1 MTACVSSAMHTLTH
15 ADARTCFF
23 VHLPLVQVEWLVNE
37 FRTTRKSLLLANPAL
52 LSAASH
58 VEAGAAVCILPDI
71 CTQVHVCVCVSHFPS
86 SVCMYSTSATCSV
99 VALDVREMCG
109 VVLACVL
116 KNFRHNQPGPP
127 PPFLPLPSHSK
138 ARSLS

>member
-1 MTACVSSAMHTLTH
+1 MSSAMHTLTH

-23 VHLPLVQVEWLVNE
+23 FHLPLVQVEWLVNE

-71 CTQVHVCVCVSHFPS
+71 CTQVPVCVCVCPTSPQRMYVFNFSHVPVS
-86 SVCMYSTSATCSV
+86 
-99 VALDVREMCG
+99 LPWMCG
-109 VVLACVL
+109 GSTCLCVEKL
-116 KNFRHNQPGPP
+116 Q
-127 PPFLPLPSHSK
+127 
-138 ARSLS
+138 A